1 MQRPQTLLPGNFRN
15 RLENRGML
23 IGNHLSLR
31 TLQLTPTPKKPVATG
46 PRYNCQS
53 CSPPRER
60 VVKITVNPS
69 LFELFKIGIGPSS
82 SHTVG
87 PMRAA
92 LRFSRQLASTGL
104 LHRTAKLNVDLYG
117 SLALTGIGHGT
128 DRAILLGL
136 LGEAPDTVD
145 PATVEASIAAI
156 RSTGQLALA
165 GSVTTP
171 FTDAENLHFH
181 RNQMY
186 PDPAVV
192 SHPNGMRFT
201 AFDLDGALLAD
212 EVFYSIGGGF
222 IVSEAERTAE
232 SLTSARTVPYPFRS
246 SADLLSTAK
255 QHNLTIANLLL
266 ANEVALLNDPTIT
279 INRPQPA
286 SIEAPSEAQARVPH
300 PSQSHRGEWGEQSSQ
315 RHGESAAQSAEEK
328 IRASI
333 LTLWQ
338 VMQQCTTRGIAT
350 EGILPGGLN
359 VRRRAHRLAERLNT
373 IGSKDPLAPIDWVT
387 VYAMAVNEE
396 NAAGGR
402 VVTAPTNGAAGV
414 IPAIAHYYMRFV
426 EVTEAQSNAPQANQK
441 QADLAKEQAAK
452 EEGLIRYF
460 LTAAAIGILY
470 KENAS
475 ISGAEVG
482 CQGEVGVACSMAAGG
497 LVAALGGNNKQV
509 ECAAEIGMEHN
520 LGMTCDP
527 IGGLVQI
534 PCIERN
540 AMGAVK
546 AVNAC
551 RLAMDEGGEH
561 KVSLD
566 QVIKTMYE
574 TGRDMQSRYKETSLG
589 GLAVNVIEC

>member
-1 MQRPQTLLPGNFRN
+1 
-15 RLENRGML
+15 
-23 IGNHLSLR
+23 
-31 TLQLTPTPKKPVATG
+31 
-46 PRYNCQS
+46 
-53 CSPPRER
+53 
-60 VVKITVNPS
+60 VNTS

-92 LRFSRQLASTGL
+92 LRFSRQLESTGL
-104 LHRTAKLNVDLYG
+104 LPRIAKVTVDLYG

-136 LGEAPDTVD
+136 LGEAPDTVN
-145 PATVEASIAAI
+145 PATVEAKIVTI
-156 RSTGQLALA
+156 RSTASLALN
-165 GSVTTP
+165 GSKTIA
-171 FTDAENLHFH
+171 FTEAESLNFR

-186 PDPAVV
+186 PDPAIT
-192 SHPNGMRFT
+192 SHPNGLRFT
-201 AFDLDGALLAD
+201 AFDDAGALLAD

-232 SLTSARTVPYPFRS
+232 SLTNTRTVPYPFRS
-246 SADLLSTAK
+246 AADLLATAK

-266 ANEVALLNDPTIT
+266 ANEVALLNDPKISV
-279 INRPQPA
+279 NRPQPSTA
-286 SIEAPSEAQARVPH
+286 
-300 PSQSHRGEWGEQSSQ
+300 SSQ
-315 RHGESAAQSAEEK
+315 LNQPPEEK
-328 IRASI
+328 IRTSI
-333 LTLWQ
+333 LTLWE
-338 VMQQCTTRGIAT
+338 VMQRCTERGIAA

-414 IPAIAHYYMRFV
+414 IPAIANYYTHFI
-426 EVTEAQSNAPQANQK
+426 EGTPEEK
-441 QADLAKEQAAK
+441 Q
-452 EEGLIRYF
+452 EGIIRYF

-497 LVAALGGNNKQV
+497 LVAALNGTNEQV
-509 ECAAEIGMEHN
+509 EHAAEIAMEHN

-540 AMGAVK
+540 GMGAVK
-546 AVNAC
+546 AINAC
-551 RLAMDEGGEH
+551 RMAMHESGDH
-561 KVSLD
+561 KLSLD
-566 QVIKTMYE
+566 QVIATMYQ
-574 TGRDMQSRYKETSLG
+574 TGLDMQSRYKETSLA
-589 GLAVNVIEC
+589 GLALNIIEC